1 GQILKVNH
9 LLKISLKTHKTPGG
23 YFSCQSA
30 FVLMVISLTILG
42 PSGWILSRLDHY
54 KTRD

>member
-30 FVLMVISLTILG
+30 FVLMVMAILG
-42 PSGWILSRLDHY
+42 PSGWILSRLEHY